1 MERRLA
7 NKAIRH
13 WREWLPNRYRELLEA
28 NELVT
33 AAAAAAA
40 GAAREIKE
48 LMQAGAR
55 LDEAEEVVLPKWI
68 LLPPEEPDPEEPDWE
83 ATELAD
89 REAAYQRLQASL
101 DKAERDANLLFP
113 Q

>member
-7 NKAIRH
+7 NKALRH
-13 WREWLPNRYRELLEA
+13 WKEWLPNRYKELLEA
-28 NELVT
+28 NQLTT

-40 GAAREIKE
+40 GAAREIRE

-68 LLPPEEPDPEEPDWE
+68 LLPPEEADPDEPDWE
-83 ATELAD
+83 AAELAD
-89 REAAYQRLQASL
+89 KEAAYQRLQVSL
-101 DKAERDANLLFP
+101 DQAEKEANLLFP

>member
-7 NKAIRH
+7 NKAIRY
-13 WREWLPNRYRELLEA
+13 WKDWLPNRYKELLDA
-28 NELVT
+28 NQLVT
-33 AAAAAAA
+33 AAATAAA
-40 GAAREIKE
+40 GAAKEIKE

-68 LLPPEEPDPEEPDWE
+68 LLQPEEPDPEEPDWE
-83 ATELAD
+83 TTELDD

-101 DKAERDANLLFP
+101 AQGEKDANLLFP

>member
-13 WREWLPNRYRELLEA
+13 WREWLPNRYKELVEA

-40 GAAREIKE
+40 GAAREIRE

-68 LLPPEEPDPEEPDWE
+68 LLPPEEPDTEDPDWE
-83 ATELAD
+83 ATELMD
-89 REAAYQRLQASL
+89 REAAYQRLHASL
-101 DKAERDANLLFP
+101 VQGEKDANLLFP
-113 Q
+113 P

>member
-7 NKAIRH
+7 NKTIQY
-13 WREWLPNRYRELLEA
+13 WKNWLPNRYKELLEA
-28 NELVT
+28 NQLVT

-40 GAAREIKE
+40 GAAKEIKE

-55 LDEAEEVVLPKWI
+55 QDEAEETVLPKWI
-68 LLPPEEPDPEEPDWE
+68 LLPPEEPDPREPDWE
-83 ATELAD
+83 TMELDD

-101 DKAERDANLLFP
+101 AQGEKDANLLFP